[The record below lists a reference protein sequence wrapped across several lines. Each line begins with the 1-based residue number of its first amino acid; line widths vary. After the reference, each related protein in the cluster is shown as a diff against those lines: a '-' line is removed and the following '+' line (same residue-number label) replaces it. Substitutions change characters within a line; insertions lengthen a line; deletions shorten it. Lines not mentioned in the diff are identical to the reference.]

1 MLRLQEW
8 GDGWDWDHVH
18 HASSSSLSRSSSGL
32 SPRLRITRKNSSRSI
47 IPATGIAMPANMVR
61 HGPRSAIVMAT
72 AHLVGARRPT
82 DACGDKKRRAMQ
94 DGQQLTHTHS
104 HTHTH
109 TPSLSRSASS
119 IISVSSSSE
128 SFSPS
133 SCACDK
139 QRTHGD
145 EPMHGCAAKAT
156 QAQPNLARGR
166 AEECQAGELEKS
178 LEEILGIA
186 SAGANY
192 ALLSSDSGM

>member
-1 MLRLQEW
+1 MGSCASCVIIVAVEVVKRIVTALAHHSEKLFAV
-8 GDGWDWDHVH
+8 DHPCH
-18 HASSSSLSRSSSGL
+18 RHRDASQ
-32 SPRLRITRKNSSRSI
+32 
-47 IPATGIAMPANMVR
+47 
-61 HGPRSAIVMAT
+61 HGPAWSEISHCNGNGTFGRRSPPNRCMRGQEETCNA
-72 AHLVGARRPT
+72 GRPT
-82 DACGDKKRRAMQ
+82 ID
-94 DGQQLTHTHS
+94 THTHT